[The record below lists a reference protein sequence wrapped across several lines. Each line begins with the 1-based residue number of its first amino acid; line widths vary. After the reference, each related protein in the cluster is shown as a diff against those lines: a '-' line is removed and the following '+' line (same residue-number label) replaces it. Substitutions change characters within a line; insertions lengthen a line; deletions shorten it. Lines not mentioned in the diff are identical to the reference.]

1 MAMTLRLST
10 EEDAALNLLAGS
22 QGVSKQ
28 EAVKRAITNEARRSL
43 TTTEA
48 RRIIAQVT
56 DNELALLRSL
66 L

>member
-10 EEDAALNLLAGS
+10 DEDAALNLLAGS
-22 QGVSKQ
+22 QGISKQ
-28 EAVKRAITNEARRSL
+28 EAAKRAIVNEARRSL

-48 RRIIAQVT
+48 RRIMAQIT
-56 DNELALLRSL
+56 DNELTFLRSL